1 MNQFYIFLFLAL
13 LANLVVGKIIYDVYI
28 YFYKKPKKDF
38 YEFNIFQNLLG
49 TGEYNKLIE
58 LQKLDS

>member
-1 MNQFYIFLFLAL
+1 MNQFYLFLVL
-13 LANLVVGKIIYDVYI
+13 IILANIVIGKIIYDVYI

-49 TGEYNKLIE
+49 TGEYHKIIE